1 MHVSASPLNHIKLSR
16 MYKRKD
22 ELLTHIKLSRTYKR
36 KDEPL
41 NHIKLSRM
49 NKRENTCMSTRS
61 ETAQYRCCV
70 LPSHRSSGNKGVG
83 SIK

>member
-16 MYKRKD
+16 TYKRED
-22 ELLTHIKLSRTYKR
+22 ELLNHIKLSRTYKR

-49 NKRENTCMSTRS
+49 YKRENTCMSMRS
-61 ETAQYRCCV
+61 RTAHYRRGV
-70 LPSHRSSGNKGVG
+70 LPPHRSSCNKGVG
-83 SIK
+83 SIQ